1 MADISIPNATYRVQ
15 FNEQFGFQD
24 ARLIIP
30 YLRTLGISDLYASP
44 LLKPRRGSAH
54 GYDVVDPTQ
63 LNPELGAAPDFDALS
78 LALQTHEMGLLLDI
92 VPNHMAASTQ
102 NPWWSDVLENGTAS
116 QYARFFDIDW
126 RPVQSAIE
134 DKLLLPILGRPY
146 GEALEDQ
153 ELQLKL
159 ENDGIYLDY
168 YETRLPLNIGS
179 WAMVASYRIDAAN
192 AHQNPDDPGFGDL
205 REIVQAIKALPSD
218 PPADQAESFKEAL
231 LQAIHTSPTVHRH
244 VFDNITTF
252 NGVKGNP
259 ASFDLLDILLAQQAY
274 QLAFWKTFAD
284 RINYRRFFD
293 INDLAGLRTEDA
305 LVFEAVHAFVLRL
318 IKEEKVT
325 GLRIDHIDGLYDPLA
340 YLRRLQSHSLLE
352 LGKAFDE
359 QKFYVVVEKILT
371 GKESLREDW
380 PIAGTTG
387 YEFLNA
393 LNGVFVDS
401 EGFQRLRDFYHKLM
415 ASDQTFH
422 DLVYEKK
429 KQIMS
434 DLFAGEVRS
443 LSCSL
448 ARLTQYDRHALDIP
462 LDRLTTSL
470 IEVTACLPVYRTYI
484 DGKEVSASDRHTI
497 ETSISEA
504 RNRNPNLD
512 QRALNFLTRAV
523 LLDFPAR
530 CSEGQQD
537 EWLEFVR
544 RWQQLTGPVM
554 AKGAEDTALY
564 NYNCLISLNDVG
576 GEPEVEAA
584 PVEAFHAVNQERMSK
599 WPHTI
604 NATSTHD
611 TKRSEDVR
619 ARINVLSEMPEA
631 WQDHLRQWTRWN
643 QERKCLVN
651 GLPVPDANT
660 ELLMYQTMI
669 GAWPLSETDIP
680 QFQERLKAYGIKAA
694 REAKVLTNW
703 RSPMPDHEAALMT
716 FVDALLAPAG
726 THRFMPDFLAF
737 QKRVAFYGAINS
749 LSQVLLKTVSPG
761 VPDFYQGTELWDLSL
776 VDPDN
781 RRPVDFTK
789 RQALLESLFKEEQ
802 NDWNALLSDLL
813 QSWGDGRVKL
823 YVTHKALHTRHANRN
838 VFLEGQYTSLRATGP
853 KRDSVIACVRHH
865 GDTWIIAVA
874 PRLPSRLSEVG
885 EFPLGERV
893 WESSELILPAA
904 APRTWSNVFTGE
916 RPEVIPAFDN
926 LRLSE
931 IFSRFPIALLVGTT

>member
-1 MADISIPNATYRVQ
+1 MADVSIPNATYRIQ
-15 FNEQFGFQD
+15 FNGQFGFQD
-24 ARLIIP
+24 ARRIIP
-30 YLRTLGISDLYASP
+30 YFRTLGISDLYASP
-44 LLKPRRGSAH
+44 LLKPRHGSPH
-54 GYDVVDPTQ
+54 SYDVVDPTQ
-63 LNPELGAAPDFDALS
+63 LNPELGTATDFDALS
-78 LALQTHEMGLLLDI
+78 MELQMHEMGLLLDI

-102 NPWWSDVLENGTAS
+102 NPWWSDVLEKGTAS
-116 QYARFFDIDW
+116 RYARFFDIDW

-134 DKLLLPILGRPY
+134 DKLLLPILGKPY

-159 ENDGIYLDY
+159 ENDGIYLHY
-168 YETRLPLNIGS
+168 YENRLPLNIGS
-179 WAMVASYRIDAAN
+179 WARVASYRIDAAK
-192 AHQNPDDPGFGDL
+192 ARQGSDDPDFGDL
-205 REIVQAIKALPSD
+205 REIVQAIKALPLD

-231 LQAIHTSPTVHRH
+231 LQAMHTSPKVKGH
-244 VFDNITTF
+244 VFDNIAIF

-259 ASFDLLDILLAQQAY
+259 ASFDLLDVLLSQQAY
-274 QLAFWKTFAD
+274 QLAFWKTSAD

-293 INDLAGLRTEDA
+293 ISDLAGLRTEDPP
-305 LVFEAVHAFVLRL
+305 VFEAVHAVVLRL
-318 IKEEKVT
+318 IKEKKVT

-340 YLRRLQSHSLLE
+340 YLRRLQSHSLSE
-352 LGKAFDE
+352 IGQAFNG

-371 GKESLREDW
+371 GKEPLREDW
-380 PIAGTTG
+380 PVAGTTG
-387 YEFLNA
+387 YDFLNA
-393 LNGVFVDS
+393 LNGVFVDG
-401 EGFQRLRDFYHKLM
+401 EGFQRLRDFYHQLIT
-415 ASDQTFH
+415 SDQPFH

-429 KQIMS
+429 KQVIS
-434 DLFAGEVRS
+434 DLFATEVQS
-443 LSCSL
+443 LSHAL
-448 ARLTQYDRHALDIP
+448 ARLAQHDRHALDIP
-462 LDRLTTSL
+462 LDQFAKSL
-470 IEVTACLPVYRTYI
+470 IEVTTCLPVYRTYS
-484 DGKEVSASDRHTI
+484 DHTEVSASDRRI
-497 ETSISEA
+497 LETSISEA
-504 RNRNPNLD
+504 RNRNAALD
-512 QRALNFLTRAV
+512 QRALNFLTRV
-523 LLDFPAR
+523 VFLDFPAR
-530 CSEGQQD
+530 CSEKQQD
-537 EWLEFVR
+537 DWLEFVR

-554 AKGAEDTALY
+554 AKGVEDTALY

-584 PVEAFHAVNQERMSK
+584 PVEAFHAFNQERMST

-619 ARINVLSEMPEA
+619 ARINVLSEMPEV

-643 QERKCLVN
+643 QEQKHLVN
-651 GLPVPDANT
+651 ELSVPDANT

-669 GAWPLSETDIP
+669 GAWPLSEADLP
-680 QFQERLKAYGIKAA
+680 QFHERLKAYVIKAA
-694 REAKVLTNW
+694 REAKVLTSW
-703 RSPMPDHEAALMT
+703 LSPMPDNEAALMT
-716 FVDALLAPAG
+716 FVDSILAPAS

-789 RQALLESLFKEEQ
+789 RRALLDSLFEEEK

-813 QSWGDGRVKL
+813 QSWSDGRVKL
-823 YVTHKALHTRHANRN
+823 YVTYKALHTRTANRN
-838 VFLEGQYTSLRATGP
+838 VFLEGRYTSLRATGP
-853 KRDSVIACVRHH
+853 KRDSVIAFARHH

-893 WESSELILPAA
+893 WESSEIILPAA